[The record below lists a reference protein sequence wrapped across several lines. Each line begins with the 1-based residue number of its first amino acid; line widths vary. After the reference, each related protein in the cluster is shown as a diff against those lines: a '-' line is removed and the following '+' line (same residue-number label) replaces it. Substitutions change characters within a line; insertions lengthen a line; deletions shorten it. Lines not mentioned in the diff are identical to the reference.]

1 LRSRTAGTK
10 DVMRGMVDEGRG
22 VGQRFE
28 RLKRVDQAVDGG
40 AARGLPTIEP
50 RQRACASGK
59 RCRFVSETINRCADA
74 GTTPEGCPQHGTAFH
89 GRDSTPWPM
98 LYGETLAPRMKVQ
111 PDRDR
116 AAKLKPCVV
125 AMEACCGAL
134 EEPRS
139 RAAVAAEACP
149 LPPSLPADH
158 GCNPPNCTPTVLQT
172 ALWSAGSPRL
182 RYFRADSGWQRSAAS
197 RQVAA
202 RAPRGAM
209 RPLRRQVQ
217 TICLRVRRAACGI
230 AATGGFDFLKCQTFA
245 ASPAEPGELL
255 FWFSIPL

>member
-1 LRSRTAGTK
+1 LRSRTAGPK

-158 GCNPPNCTPTVLQT
+158 GCNPPNCTPIPSGSLTWKLVL
-172 ALWSAGSPRL
+172 ALPLYCKPLCGQQAHPGCGTSGLIQAGNDPPRPVRLL
-182 RYFRADSGWQRSAAS
+182 REHRAGPCGRSAAKCKRS
-197 RQVAA
+197 AF
-202 RAPRGAM
+202 G
-209 RPLRRQVQ
+209 
-217 TICLRVRRAACGI
+217 CGEQ
-230 AATGGFDFLKCQTFA
+230 LA
-245 ASPAEPGELL
+245 ASRRPAD
-255 FWFSIPL
+255 STS

>member
-1 LRSRTAGTK
+1 MSTTRDCFPWKRLNAVADAVWGNTSASDEGTAGSRSRGKAEAVRRGNGGVLRGAGGTPQPSCGS
-10 DVMRGMVDEGRG
+10 RRG
-22 VGQRFE
+22 VP
-28 RLKRVDQAVDGG
+28 
-40 AARGLPTIEP
+40 AA
-50 RQRACASGK
+50 
-59 RCRFVSETINRCADA
+59 
-74 GTTPEGCPQHGTAFH
+74 
-89 GRDSTPWPM
+89 
-98 LYGETLAPRMKVQ
+98 TLAAGGSWMQSAELYSHPLRVL
-111 PDRDR
+111 D
-116 AAKLKPCVV
+116 V
-125 AMEACCGAL
+125 EARLGA
-134 EEPRS
+134 
-139 RAAVAAEACP
+139 
-149 LPPSLPADH
+149 PP
-158 GCNPPNCTPTVLQT
+158 VLQT